1 MSIVAEKKEKRY
13 VSDNARLME
22 EWDWEKNN
30 ESNFSPD
37 VLTLGSNK
45 KVWWKCS
52 EGHKWDAV
60 IASRSVGYGCPYC
73 SGRFAIEGFN
83 DLQTVNPVL
92 SMQWN
97 YEKNIGLSPTDV
109 MSNSGKKVWWICPEG
124 HEWQAKIAN
133 RNHGCGCPYCSGQK
147 VLTGYNDLQTI
158 NPNLVKE
165 WNFDKN
171 KEITPVNAA
180 PNSNK
185 KVWWKCPKGHEWQ
198 ATVAHRNGGTG
209 CPYCSNKK
217 VLKGYNDLQT
227 VNPVWVEEWNQ
238 ELNGDLKPENYT
250 VSSGKMVWWK
260 CKKGHEWK
268 ATINDRN
275 NGGGCP
281 ICNHGRK
288 TSFPEYALLYYLKKH
303 GLETVHSYKENGYEL
318 DIYIPSLKVAVEYD
332 GYYWHK
338 DKKKNDLTK
347 NRMCKRDGIKLYRIR
362 EELPSLFDSSLDYVV
377 QKNQKDLPI
386 VLQNVVG
393 EIIGSDV
400 DIDLKRDFIAIENT
414 RDYVEKERTLLLLNP
429 QIAADWNYQ
438 KNGSLKP
445 ENYTVSSG
453 KKVWWK
459 CDKGHEWQATI
470 ANRNGGTGCPYCSNN
485 KVLSGYNDLQTLNP
499 ILAAEWNYEKNGSL
513 IPLDIL
519 PNSSK
524 KAWWKCSYGHEWQ
537 AAISSRNRGKGCPYC
552 SGRFATKGENDLLT
566 SNSYLANEWNY
577 EKNDGLTPSDV
588 LPNSNKKV
596 WWKCRNGHEWQAI
609 IANRNKR
616 GDGCPVC
623 RKKH

>member
-1 MSIVAEKKEKRY
+1 MQGC
-13 VSDNARLME
+13 
-22 EWDWEKNN
+22 
-30 ESNFSPD
+30 
-37 VLTLGSNK
+37 TLRKYQDSG
-45 KVWWKCS
+45 C
-52 EGHKWDAV
+52 
-60 IASRSVGYGCPYC
+60 GCPYC
-73 SGRFAIEGFN
+73 SGRFAIEGLN
-83 DLQTVNPVL
+83 DLHTVNPVL
-92 SMQWN
+92 SAQWN
-97 YEKNIGLSPTDV
+97 YDKNIGITPTDV
-109 MSNSGKKVWWICPEG
+109 MSNSGKKVWWKCGIG
-124 HEWQAKIAN
+124 HEWQAAIAN
-133 RNHGCGCPYCSGQK
+133 RTRGGGCPYCSGQK

-158 NPNLVKE
+158 NPNLARE
-165 WNFDKN
+165 WNYGKN
-171 KEITPVNAA
+171 KEITPVNVA

-185 KVWWKCPKGHEWQ
+185 KVWWRCSKGHEWQ
-198 ATVAHRNGGTG
+198 ATVSHRNGGTG

-217 VLKGYNDLQT
+217 VLKGYNDLRT
-227 VNPVWVEEWNQ
+227 VNPVWVEEWNYEQ
-238 ELNGDLKPENYT
+238 NGDLKPENCT
-250 VSSGKMVWWK
+250 VSSGKLVWWR
-260 CKKGHEWK
+260 CKRGHEWK
-268 ATINDRN
+268 TTINDRN

-281 ICNHGRK
+281 ICNYGRK

-459 CDKGHEWQATI
+459 CDKGHEWMASI
-470 ANRNGGTGCPYCSNN
+470 ANRNYGRGCPYCSSN

-499 ILAAEWNYEKNGSL
+499 ALAVEWNYEKNDSL
-513 IPLDIL
+513 APSDVLS
-519 PNSSK
+519 NSSNRV
-524 KAWWKCSYGHEWQ
+524 WWKCSKGHEWQ
-537 AAISSRNRGKGCPYC
+537 AIVSSRNKGNGCPYC
-552 SGRFATKGENDLLT
+552 SGRFAVEGENDLQT
-566 SNSYLANEWNY
+566 VNHILASEWNY
-577 EKNDGLTPSDV
+577 EKNKGLTPSDV

-609 IANRNKR
+609 IMNRNKR
-616 GDGCPVC
+616 GDGCPEC
-623 RKKH
+623 AKQRRKKKDT